1 MKIIKSIHAVALLV
15 LAFACAAN
23 AQGKWTLPTYV
34 ANSSTNLNGG
44 TNAIAAASAAI
55 FTLNSAS
62 NNIALTRF
70 DGTAIQLSAALMG
83 AGTSAITAVFDA
95 SNDGTNWVSP
105 YTFLTV
111 TAAGTTG
118 VSTGTNLVNQHW
130 GYLRLNYVTNASN
143 AVLTNLLVTYSR
155 KPIRAG
161 N

>member
-1 MKIIKSIHAVALLV
+1 MKLIHKLLV
-15 LAFACAAN
+15 LSAGLLIPAIN
-23 AQGKWTLPTYV
+23 VTAQGKWTLPTYYV
-34 ANSSTNLNGG
+34 NASTNLNGG

-55 FTLNSAS
+55 YTLNSAS

-70 DGTAIQLSAALMG
+70 DGTYIQMSAALMG
-83 AGTSAITAVFDA
+83 AGTSAITAMFDA

-105 YTFLTV
+105 YTFVTM
-111 TAAGTTG
+111 TAAGTTA
-118 VSTGTNLVNQHW
+118 VSSGTNLVNQHV